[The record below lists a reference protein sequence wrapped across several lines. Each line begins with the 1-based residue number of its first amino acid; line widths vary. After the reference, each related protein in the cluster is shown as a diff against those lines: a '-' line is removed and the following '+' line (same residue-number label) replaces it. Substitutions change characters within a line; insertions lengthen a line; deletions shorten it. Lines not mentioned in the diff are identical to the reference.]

1 MELLG
6 TRVVRGPDW
15 KWENQDGGEGSVG
28 TVVQI
33 GQDKKSPV
41 TPQLVWVQWDVG
53 NKANYRAGVNGKH
66 DLRVLDSTNGGA
78 CLIRH

>member
-1 MELLG
+1 MKEMELLG

-33 GQDKKSPV
+33 GQEKKSPV
-41 TPQLVWVQWDVG
+41 TAQIVWSSGMLAIKQTTG
-53 NKANYRAGVNGKH
+53 PGLMVNMIYE
-66 DLRVLDSTNGGA
+66 
-78 CLIRH
+78 CLIAQMEVHPL